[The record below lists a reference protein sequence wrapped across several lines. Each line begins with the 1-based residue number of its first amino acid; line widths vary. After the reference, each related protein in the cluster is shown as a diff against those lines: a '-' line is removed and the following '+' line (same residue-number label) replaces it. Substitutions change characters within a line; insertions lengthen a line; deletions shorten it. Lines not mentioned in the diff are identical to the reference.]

1 MSKRTAA
8 SGFPSSA
15 RRTRSL
21 DDAPGILLR
30 VAQGS
35 LRHGDMVI
43 LSCVDVTVVG
53 VVSVT
58 LTVKVKTPVAVG
70 LPEITPVPAFKTN
83 PVGSGPVTRA
93 QV

>member
-1 MSKRTAA
+1 
-8 SGFPSSA
+8 
-15 RRTRSL
+15 
-21 DDAPGILLR
+21 
-30 VAQGS
+30 
-35 LRHGDMVI
+35 MVI
-43 LSCVDVTVVG
+43 LSCEDVTVVG

>member
-1 MSKRTAA
+1 MSRKV
-8 SGFPSSA
+8 FFLA
-15 RRTRSL
+15 RSWALPLAHRRRS
-21 DDAPGILLR
+21 R
-30 VAQGS
+30 KS
-35 LRHGDMVI
+35 LHGEMVI
-43 LSCVDVTVVG
+43 LSCEDVTVVG

-83 PVGSGPVTRA
+83 PLGSGPVIRA